1 MGTILEDVFLGTA
14 EKYNQKLEMLARMA
28 QPEKWTYKRIQDKD
42 PYRILRNY
50 IQYTYNRLDEEGKII
65 SSADGKYRCMNTG
78 LLTVYNQEIVAIF
91 AVNEMSGKQPWF
103 FNGFFKET
111 DKFFTTNFSELP
123 PLADYCNNVKDLIY
137 DNTLELNMRKEHIID
152 DNFDRFIEA
161 GYSSKELINVLL
173 DAAKVT
179 LEKKLKRNFKLALPF
194 YYHNTETGENK
205 IQLLAP
211 LYFPGAPVKLALV
224 LNKIKSSAKE
234 YYEGVTVLPVE
245 WAYMNSRLIV
255 KPDEEW
261 AKIMDEITS
270 ADEAESIRKRLTW
283 LNRYDSIKPSIT
295 INYYNYLLKS
305 FYNQNLQL
313 PSYGETIFRLPNSL
327 QADLLINHRR
337 R

>member
-1 MGTILEDVFLGTA
+1 M
-14 EKYNQKLEMLARMA
+14 
-28 QPEKWTYKRIQDKD
+28 
-42 PYRILRNY
+42 
-50 IQYTYNRLDEEGKII
+50 
-65 SSADGKYRCMNTG
+65 
-78 LLTVYNQEIVAIF
+78 
-91 AVNEMSGKQPWF
+91 
-103 FNGFFKET
+103 
-111 DKFFTTNFSELP
+111 
-123 PLADYCNNVKDLIY
+123 
-137 DNTLELNMRKEHIID
+137 
-152 DNFDRFIEA
+152 
-161 GYSSKELINVLL
+161 
-173 DAAKVT
+173 
-179 LEKKLKRNFKLALPF
+179 
-194 YYHNTETGENK
+194 
-205 IQLLAP
+205 
-211 LYFPGAPVKLALV
+211 

-270 ADEAESIRKRLTW
+270 ADEAESGKRLTW
-283 LNRYDSIKPSIT
+283 LSRYDSIKPSIT

>member
-50 IQYTYNRLDEEGKII
+50 IQYTYNRLDEEGKNI

-161 GYSSKELINVLL
+161 GYNSKELINVLL

-270 ADEAESIRKRLTW
+270 VDEAESIREAV
-283 LNRYDSIKPSIT
+283 DMA
-295 INYYNYLLKS
+295 
-305 FYNQNLQL
+305 
-313 PSYGETIFRLPNSL
+313 E
-327 QADLLINHRR
+327 
-337 R
+337 